1 MSIPTRAT
9 AKRPPMTPPAIGP
22 ESLLVALEVAF
33 AELELM
39 VVTPVDVKEPVRL
52 GRDGAGGAL
61 CFMSLAVK
69 K

>member
-1 MSIPTRAT
+1 MSMPTRAT

-22 ESLLVALEVAF
+22 ESLLVALEVAV

-39 VVTPVDVKEPVRL
+39 VVKPVVKEPVRG

-61 CFMSLAVK
+61 
-69 K
+69 

>member
-1 MSIPTRAT
+1 
-9 AKRPPMTPPAIGP
+9 MTPPAIGP

-61 CFMSLAVK
+61 CFPSLAVK